1 MPATPS
7 DIARF
12 TTDGVLLTA
21 EDPAIKAN
29 HLDAEDGAASGR
41 ELEMFYD
48 DPADAQDMLDERF
61 AILSQISAVHEGI
74 EVEETL
80 GIGTV
85 IPLTPTVPC
94 SRSLMRSAAS
104 TLSRAPAPS
113 PMTSTPTATASR
125 FWSKPAW
132 TSQFL
137 GLPRP
142 RQR

>member
-94 SRSLMRSAAS
+94 FQIVDEERGIN
-104 TLSRAPAPS
+104 TLARTRAFAYDLDTDRYS
-113 PMTSTPTATASR
+113 VEV
-125 FWSKPAW
+125 
-132 TSQFL
+132 L
-137 GLPRP
+137 E
-142 RQR
+142 